1 MIVVDASAL
10 VALLVLRPRPQ
21 SLAERLAA
29 DEDRHAPH
37 LIDAELVS
45 ALRRLVRTEALTVD
59 RASEALDDADLIGV
73 VRYPLVGLRWRMW
86 ELRNAVSAYDAAY
99 VALAEALRV
108 PLITTDGRLARSSG
122 HRAAIEAY

>member
-10 VALLVLRPRPQ
+10 VALLVLLPRPEG
-21 SLAERLAA
+21 LAERLAA

-37 LIDAELVS
+37 LLDAELVS
-45 ALRRLVRTEALTVD
+45 ALRRLVRTEALTAD

-86 ELRNAVSAYDAAY
+86 ELRDAIPAYDAAY
-99 VALAEALRV
+99 VALAEALGV
-108 PLITTDGRLARSSG
+108 PLITSDGRLARSSG
-122 HRAAIEAY
+122 HRATIEAY